1 MAEET
6 DGVGETFDDSLR
18 IALTVA
24 SQFGERIARLRE
36 QLARNREAGAVQ
48 EARELSARFEAER
61 GAVRADLAPVQQPEW
76 WDQARPEAI
85 AQMHETATAWRD
97 FDDVAKGA
105 GDTIRR
111 EVQERFGVDVDAPGA
126 DDTAVILAIA
136 EAERDRADAAAE
148 RAKAGE
154 ELTAS
159 QLLFAQADRRER
171 EQSHVTVTGDGTYGY
186 TTTLDDAVVS
196 ELDGYD
202 LTPDPNGVDESG
214 YDPFAVPADAERAGD
229 AAREKGSQLYDSS
242 ERRREFANE
251 LEAKGIPERTIKAR
265 VLADG
270 ENAKHPREAVTSSTG
285 KVTKIRGKGASAVQ
299 QRARGGLS
307 R

>member
-36 QLARNREAGAVQ
+36 ELARNREAAAIQ
-48 EARELSARFEAER
+48 EGRELSTRFEAER
-61 GAVRADLAPVQQPEW
+61 GAARAELAPVQRPEW
-76 WDQARPEAI
+76 WDQAAPQDI
-85 AQMHETATAWRD
+85 AQVCETATAWRD

-111 EVQERFGVDVDAPGA
+111 EVQERYGIDADAPGA
-126 DDTAVILAIA
+126 DGAAVAVAIA
-136 EAERDRADAAAE
+136 EAERNRADAAAE

-159 QLLFAQADRRER
+159 QLLFAQADRHER
-171 EQSHVTVTGDGTYGY
+171 EQNDAHSTVGDALAG
-186 TTTLDDAVVS
+186 
-196 ELDGYD
+196 ELDGY
-202 LTPDPNGVDESG
+202 G
-214 YDPFAVPADAERAGD
+214 YDGGAVPADAERASD
-229 AAREKGSQLYDSS
+229 AAQEKGSQLYDSS
-242 ERRREFANE
+242 ERRRDFAKE
-251 LEAKGIPERTIKAR
+251 LEAKGVPEKTIKAR

-285 KVTKIRGKGASAVQ
+285 KATKIRGKGAAAVQ
-299 QRARGGLS
+299 QRDRGGLS

>member
-36 QLARNREAGAVQ
+36 DLARNREAAATQ
-48 EARELSARFEAER
+48 EGRELSTRFEAER
-61 GAVRADLAPVQQPEW
+61 GAARAELAPVQRPEW
-76 WDQARPEAI
+76 WDQAAPQDI
-85 AQMHETATAWRD
+85 AQVHETATAWRD

-111 EVQERFGVDVDAPGA
+111 EVQERYDVDVDAPGA
-126 DDTAVILAIA
+126 DGVAVAVAIA
-136 EAERDRADAAAE
+136 EAERNRADAAAE

-154 ELTAS
+154 ELTTA
-159 QLLFAQADRRER
+159 QLLFAQADRHER
-171 EQSHVTVTGDGTYGY
+171 EQNDAHSTVGD
-186 TTTLDDAVVS
+186 TLA
-196 ELDGYD
+196 ELDGHD
-202 LTPDPNGVDESG
+202 FTPDPTGVDGSG
-214 YDPFAVPADAERAGD
+214 YDAFAVPAEAERASD
-229 AAREKGSQLYDSS
+229 AAQEKGSQLYDSS
-242 ERRREFANE
+242 ERRRDFASE
-251 LEAKGIPERTIKAR
+251 LESKGIPEKTITAR
-265 VLADG
+265 LLADG

-285 KVTKIRGKGASAVQ
+285 KTPRIRRKGASAGQ
-299 QRARGGLS
+299 ERARGGLS

>member
-36 QLARNREAGAVQ
+36 QLARNREAAATQ
-48 EARELSARFEAER
+48 EARELSVRFEAER

-76 WDQARPEAI
+76 WDHARPEAI
-85 AQMHETATAWRD
+85 AQAHETATAWRD

-159 QLLFAQADRRER
+159 RLLFAQADRRER
-171 EQSHVTVTGDGTYGY
+171 EQNGVHSTV
-186 TTTLDDAVVS
+186 DDALAG

-202 LTPDPNGVDESG
+202 FRPDPNGVDESG
-214 YDPFAVPADAERAGD
+214 YDPFAVPADVEQASD
-229 AAREKGSQLYDSS
+229 AAQEKGSQLYDSS
-242 ERRREFANE
+242 ARRRQFASE
-251 LEAKGIPERTIKAR
+251 LEAKGIAERTIAAR
-265 VLADG
+265 MLADG
-270 ENAKHPREAVTSSTG
+270 ENAKHPREAVTSTTG
-285 KVTKIRGKGASAVQ
+285 KATKVRGKGAGAVQ

>member
-36 QLARNREAGAVQ
+36 ELARNREAAATQ
-48 EARELSARFEAER
+48 EGRELSTRFEAER
-61 GAVRADLAPVQQPEW
+61 GAARAELAPVQRPEW
-76 WDQARPEAI
+76 WDQAAPQDI
-85 AQMHETATAWRD
+85 AQVHETATAWRN

-111 EVQERFGVDVDAPGA
+111 EVQQRYGIDVDAPGA
-126 DDTAVILAIA
+126 DGRAVAVAIA
-136 EAERDRADAAAE
+136 EAERNRADAAAE

-159 QLLFAQADRRER
+159 QLLFAQADRHER
-171 EQSHVTVTGDGTYGY
+171 EQNDAYSTVGDALAG
-186 TTTLDDAVVS
+186 
-196 ELDGYD
+196 ELDG
-202 LTPDPNGVDESG
+202 NG
-214 YDPFAVPADAERAGD
+214 YDAVAAPADAERASD
-229 AAREKGSQLYDSS
+229 AAQEKGSQLYDSS
-242 ERRREFANE
+242 ERRRDFASE
-251 LEAKGIPERTIKAR
+251 LEAKGIPEKTIAAR

-285 KVTKIRGKGASAVQ
+285 KATKIRRKGTSAGQ
-299 QRARGGLS
+299 ERARGGLS

>member
-36 QLARNREAGAVQ
+36 QLAHNREAGAVQ
-48 EARELSARFEAER
+48 EARELTARFEAER
-61 GAVRADLAPVQQPEW
+61 GAARAELAPVQQPGW

-85 AQMHETATAWRD
+85 AQMQETATAWRD

-111 EVQERFGVDVDAPGA
+111 EVQQRYGVVVDAPGA
-126 DDTAVILAIA
+126 DATAVSLAIA
-136 EAERDRADAAAE
+136 EAERNRADAAAE

-159 QLLFAQADRRER
+159 QLLFAQADRHER
-171 EQSHVTVTGDGTYGY
+171 EQNGSHSTVA
-186 TTTLDDAVVS
+186 DALAG

-202 LTPDPNGVDESG
+202 FTPDTNGVDESG
-214 YDPFAVPADAERAGD
+214 YDPFAVPTDTERASD
-229 AAREKGSQLYDSS
+229 AAQEKGSQLYDSS
-242 ERRREFANE
+242 ERRREFANS
-251 LEAKGIPERTIKAR
+251 LEARGIPEKTIAAR

-285 KVTKIRGKGASAVQ
+285 KATKIRGKGAGAVQ
-299 QRARGGLS
+299 QRTRGGLA

>member
-48 EARELSARFEAER
+48 EARELSVRFEAER
-61 GAVRADLAPVQQPEW
+61 GAVRADLAPVQHPEW

-111 EVQERFGVDVDAPGA
+111 ELQERFGVDVDAPGA

-136 EAERDRADAAAE
+136 EAERDRAEAAAE

-154 ELTAS
+154 EFTAS
-159 QLLFAQADRRER
+159 QLLFAQADRHEW
-171 EQSHVTVTGDGTYGY
+171 EQNGVHSTV
-186 TTTLDDAVVS
+186 DDALAG

-202 LTPDPNGVDESG
+202 FTTAPNGVDESG
-214 YDPFAVPADAERAGD
+214 YDPFAVPADTERASD
-229 AAREKGSQLYDSS
+229 AAQEKGSQLYDSS
-242 ERRREFANE
+242 ERRRQFASE
-251 LEAKGIPERTIKAR
+251 LQAKGIPEKTIAAR

-270 ENAKHPREAVTSSTG
+270 ENAKHPREAVTSTIG
-285 KVTKIRGKGASAVQ
+285 KATKIRGKGAGAVK
-299 QRARGGLS
+299 QRTRGGLA

>member
-36 QLARNREAGAVQ
+36 DFARNREAAATQ
-48 EARELSARFEAER
+48 ESRELSTRFEAER
-61 GAVRADLAPVQQPEW
+61 GAARAELAPVQRPEW
-76 WDQARPEAI
+76 WDQAAPQDI
-85 AQMHETATAWRD
+85 AQVHETATAWRD

-111 EVQERFGVDVDAPGA
+111 EVQERYGIDVDAPGA
-126 DDTAVILAIA
+126 DGKAVAVAIA
-136 EAERDRADAAAE
+136 EAEHNRADAATE

-159 QLLFAQADRRER
+159 QLLFAQADRHER
-171 EQSHVTVTGDGTYGY
+171 EQNDAHSTVGDALAG
-186 TTTLDDAVVS
+186 

-202 LTPDPNGVDESG
+202 AG
-214 YDPFAVPADAERAGD
+214 AAPAEAERASD
-229 AAREKGSQLYDSS
+229 AAQEKGSQLYDSS
-242 ERRREFANE
+242 ERRRDFAKE
-251 LEAKGIPERTIKAR
+251 LEAKGVPEKTIAAR

-285 KVTKIRGKGASAVQ
+285 KATKIRGKGATAVQ
-299 QRARGGLS
+299 QRDRGGLS

>member
-24 SQFGERIARLRE
+24 SQFGERISRLRE
-36 QLARNREAGAVQ
+36 QLARNREAGALQ
-48 EARELSARFEAER
+48 EARELTARFEAER
-61 GAVRADLAPVQQPEW
+61 GAVRAELAPVQQPEW

-126 DDTAVILAIA
+126 DDMAVILAIA

-159 QLLFAQADRRER
+159 QLLFAQADSRER
-171 EQSHVTVTGDGTYGY
+171 EMNGVHSTA
-186 TTTLDDAVVS
+186 DDVIAG

-202 LTPDPNGVDESG
+202 FIPDPNGVDESG
-214 YDPFAVPADAERAGD
+214 YNAFAVPADAEPTRGAD
-229 AAREKGSQLYDSS
+229 QKKASQVYDSS
-242 ERRREFANE
+242 ERRREFANS
-251 LEAKGIPERTIKAR
+251 LEGKGIPEKTIAAR
-265 VLADG
+265 MLADG
-270 ENAKHPREAVTSSTG
+270 ENASHPREAVTSAPG
-285 KVTKIRGKGASAVQ
+285 KATKIRGKGATAMQ
-299 QRARGGLS
+299 QRDRGGLS